1 MKNASQC
8 NDRKACLF
16 DISMLPGKGKETFAP
31 RARTA
36 GNSHV
41 KGTGMPV
48 GNLKRTSK
56 KYQDPVL
63 WAWLEMFLSPKKYHA
78 ILK

>member
-31 RARTA
+31 RARTVK
-36 GNSHV
+36 V

-48 GNLKRTSK
+48 GNFEKNK
-56 KYQDPVL
+56 
-63 WAWLEMFLSPKKYHA
+63 
-78 ILK
+78 